1 MKTLSK
7 LITVLSI
14 SFFIGIAYAFDLEP
28 KVPPI
33 GKLIGPPS
41 LIEKNGEYYSI
52 FDYGGL
58 KFKHMVV
65 RLPVP
70 RTQCDAITDHGKEIM
85 VVGSNPKGYEFY
97 VEKEPIA
104 YQTDH
109 SVLWH
114 TRISKTMCR
123 GACE

>member
-7 LITVLSI
+7 LTTVLSI

-33 GKLIGPPS
+33 GQLIGPPS
-41 LIEKNGEYYSI
+41 LVTKNGVHYSI

-70 RTQCDAITDHGKEIM
+70 RTQCDAITNHGKEIM

>member
-33 GKLIGPPS
+33 GKLIRPPS

-70 RTQCDAITDHGKEIM
+70 RPQCNAGVDMDNEIM
-85 VVGSNPKGYEFY
+85 VVGNNPKGYEFY

-104 YQTDH
+104 YKTDH

-114 TRISKTMCR
+114 TRIRKTMCE
-123 GACE
+123 GVCE

>member
-7 LITVLSI
+7 LTTVLSI
-14 SFFIGIAYAFDLEP
+14 SFFACLSYAFDLEP

-33 GKLIGPPS
+33 GKLIRPPS

-58 KFKHMVV
+58 EFKHMVV

-70 RTQCDAITDHGKEIM
+70 RPQCNAVVDMDNEIM
-85 VVGSNPKGYEFY
+85 VVGNNPKGYEFY
-97 VEKEPIA
+97 VDKEPIA
-104 YQTDH
+104 YKTNH

-114 TRISKTMCR
+114 TRIRKTMCE
-123 GACE
+123 GVCE